1 MELEKKSG
9 ARGGARAGAGRK
21 TKGEAARTKTMSI
34 VCTETQCNK
43 IKTLAKAE
51 NKSIS
56 AFCINKIL
64 EE

>member
-1 MELEKKSG
+1 MEVEKNAS
-9 ARGGARAGAGRK
+9 R
-21 TKGEAARTKTMSI
+21 TMSI
-34 VCTETQCNK
+34 VCTESQCNK

-64 EE
+64 GE

>member
-1 MELEKKSG
+1 MDVKNNAS
-9 ARGGARAGAGRK
+9 RGGARAGAGRK
-21 TKGEAARTKTMSI
+21 AKGDAAKTKTMSI

-43 IKTLAKAE
+43 IKTLAKKE

-64 EE
+64 GE

>member
-1 MELEKKSG
+1 MANES
-9 ARGGARAGAGRK
+9 RGGARTGAGRK
-21 TKGEAARTKTMSI
+21 TKGVSAKTKTMSI
-34 VCTETQCNK
+34 VCSETQCNK

-64 EE
+64 GE